1 MCVCVCVCQSLESNW
16 PRIREMEIELK
27 KRESALESR
36 MTALLEKEG
45 QLNKRAERL
54 VQVFFF

>member
-1 MCVCVCVCQSLESNW
+1 
-16 PRIREMEIELK
+16 MEIELK

-54 VQVFFF
+54 VQVFFFKTTIK